1 VALDNGI
8 LQTHANFKIADQGN
22 CNEEVAPAISQDG
35 NLMFPD
41 AFWSEYIVHLVK
53 NINYRKRTMAARK
66 NKTYA
71 AQDQKAILQ
80 YSDMLHNNMIKW
92 TNWEIQN
99 PKSALSVTKETQE
112 EQKYRME
119 KWQTEF
125 NIKPMV
131 LKKSIQQ
138 KLIELNNLI

>member
-1 VALDNGI
+1 
-8 LQTHANFKIADQGN
+8 
-22 CNEEVAPAISQDG
+22 
-35 NLMFPD
+35 
-41 AFWSEYIVHLVK
+41 
-53 NINYRKRTMAARK
+53 
-66 NKTYA
+66 
-71 AQDQKAILQ
+71 
-80 YSDMLHNNMIKW
+80 MLKW
-92 TNWEIQN
+92 TNWEMQN
-99 PKSALSVTKETQE
+99 LKSAISVTKETPE